1 MSDLIF
7 HDPTGR
13 RARLVRLTGG
23 LLVAF
28 GALMV
33 AAFFATLAFAPRLPD
48 ITLKDPQVLSAL
60 HQETAHKLKGKAQW
74 NRIPHPRAR
83 AGAEAGGPAR
93 PLAVGFYVSWDESS
107 RESLADHI
115 NELDVVSPQWV
126 SLSGN
131 DGQLAITSDP
141 QARAIIASAKR
152 PPSILPGVFNFVT
165 ATRKWDGAQANAV
178 LLNPTARATLIGN
191 LTAQAAKRGYAGYVV
206 DLEELSPA
214 GARAYPKFIADL
226 RASLKPT
233 GREVW
238 VTTPFADDSYPIKAL
253 QDAADAVVLMAYDQH
268 WGGGEPGPPAG
279 QDWFETTLAARMA
292 TLDPAKTILA
302 LGAYGYD
309 WTLPGPKN
317 KAAAETIL
325 FNEATQKAHDAE
337 AQAEMEENSLNPTFG
352 YQDDQGRKHTVWFLD
367 ATTLFNQI
375 KVADGFRP
383 RGYALWRMGGED
395 QLDWKVLRHEYGQAK
410 PDGLEILKPGV
421 NVDLSDGQ
429 GEVLHV
435 DAIPTPGRRSLEIDS
450 DTGLISGVNYEVMPT
465 SYAITRYGF
474 HPGWV
479 ALTFDDGP
487 DGRWTPKILDILKE
501 KHATATFFVIGK
513 NMSHFPGL
521 VAREVREGHEVGN
534 HTWTHPNIGA
544 VPSAQTAVELSATQ
558 RLFETITGRSMR
570 LFRPPF
576 FGDAEPSTPR
586 EVAPLIDAQQQGYM
600 TVGLRIDPDD
610 WLNPD
615 ASTPA
620 RIVATSLSRLKD
632 TVRPGQVILLHDSG
646 GDRSRTV
653 EALPKLIDALRANGY
668 KIVSI
673 GDLAGMTH
681 EEVLPPTGRNSAELL
696 LDRMGF
702 GFFHG
707 CQMLLQGL
715 FIVAIALGVARLV
728 LLGFLALIHR
738 FTIGGR
744 TPPMLD
750 PAEGPLISVLIPC
763 FNEEK
768 VIESSV
774 RRILA
779 SNWSRLEVL
788 VLDDGSQDHT
798 AQVVREAFADEPRVT
813 LMSFDNGGKARALN
827 RGLARAQGDVVV
839 ALDADTLF
847 PPDTLGRL
855 ARWFVDPR
863 VGAVAGNALVGNR
876 NNLITRWQA
885 LEYVTAQNLERRAL
899 AALGAVTVVPGAVG
913 AWRREALSQL
923 GGYPDDTLAEDQDL
937 TIAIQRAGWRVEFDP
952 AARAYT
958 EAPETVG
965 GLLKQR
971 FRWSFGTLQC
981 LWKHRK
987 GLWDVRRPVLGFIA
1001 LPQIWLFQIVLT
1013 AIAPLVDLAIIWSL
1027 ISALY
1032 GWAYHPTEWSP
1043 DDLVRPL
1050 FYWAAFI
1057 FLDLS
1062 AGALGMALERR
1073 APWGDLVWLPIQRFG
1088 YRQLMYYVVVKSID
1102 AALHGVRVGWGKLER
1117 RASAAVEGAAD
1128 DPYVLRRDN
1137 RRLFWRT
1144 LFSPLMRLF
1153 SPGAA
1158 PITAAT
1164 RRPGESSPPKR
1175 APEPQ

>member
-28 GALMV
+28 GALLV
-33 AAFFATLAFAPRLPD
+33 AAFFATLAFAPRLPEV
-48 ITLKDPQVLSAL
+48 TLKDPQVLSAL
-60 HQETAHKLKGKAQW
+60 HQETAHKLRGKSQW

-83 AGAEAGGPAR
+83 AGAGGPAR
-93 PLAVGFYVSWDESS
+93 PLSVGFYVSWDESS
-107 RESLADHI
+107 RESLANHI

-126 SLSGN
+126 ALNGN
-131 DGQLAITSDP
+131 DGQLTFTSDP

-165 ATRKWDGAQANAV
+165 ATRQWNGAQGNAV
-178 LLNPTARATLIGN
+178 LLNPKARTTLIGN
-191 LTAQAAKRGYAGYVV
+191 LVAQAAKRGYAGYVV
-206 DLEELSPA
+206 DLEELSEA
-214 GARAYPKFIADL
+214 GQRAYPKFIADL
-226 RASLKPT
+226 RAALKPT

-238 VTTPFADDSYPIKAL
+238 VTTPFADPSYPVKAL

-268 WGGGEPGPPAG
+268 WGGGEPGPDAA
-279 QDWFETTLAARMA
+279 QDWFETNLAQRME
-292 TLDPAKTILA
+292 TLDPAKTIVA
-302 LGAYGYD
+302 LGDYGYD

-317 KAAAETIL
+317 KAEAHTIL
-325 FNEATQKAHDAE
+325 FNEATQRAHDAE
-337 AQAEMEENSLNPTFG
+337 AQVEMEENSLNPTFG
-352 YQDDQGRKHTVWFLD
+352 YQDELGRKHTVWFLD

-375 KVADGFRP
+375 KVGDGFRP
-383 RGYALWRMGGED
+383 LGYALWRMGGED
-395 QLDWKVLRHEYGQAK
+395 QLVWKVLRHEYGQASSA
-410 PDGLEILKPGV
+410 GLEILKPGV
-421 NVDLSDGQ
+421 DVDFDGD

-435 DAIPTPGRRSLEIDS
+435 ENIPTPGRRSIEIDS

-465 SYAITRYGF
+465 SYVLQRYGF

-534 HTWTHPNIGA
+534 HTWTHPNIAA
-544 VPSAQTAVELSATQ
+544 VPAAQTAVELSATQ

-570 LFRPPF
+570 LFRPPY

-586 EVAPLIDAQQQGYM
+586 EVAPLIDAQQQGYLS
-600 TVGLRIDPDD
+600 VGLRIDPDD
-610 WLNPD
+610 WYNPD

-620 RIVATSLSRLKD
+620 RVVASSLARLKD
-632 TVRPGQVILLHDSG
+632 KTRPPGQVILLHDSG

-653 EALPKLIDALRANGY
+653 EALPLLIDALRANGY

-673 GDLAGMTH
+673 GALAGMTP
-681 EEVLPPTGRNSAELL
+681 EEVQPPTSRNSVELM

-707 CQMLLQGL
+707 VQMILQAL
-715 FIVAIALGVARLV
+715 FIVAITLGVGRLV
-728 LLGFLALIHR
+728 VLGVLALVHR

-744 TPPMLD
+744 TPPMID

-779 SNWSRLEVL
+779 SHWDRLEVL

-798 AQVVREAFADEPRVT
+798 AQVVRDAFADEPRVT
-813 LMSFDNGGKARALN
+813 LMSFENGGKARALN
-827 RGLARAQGDVVV
+827 RGLARARGDVVI

-855 ARWFVDPR
+855 ARWFGDAR

-913 AWRREALSQL
+913 AWRRAALEEL

-981 LWKHRK
+981 IYKHRK
-987 GLWDVRRPVLGFIA
+987 ALFDPRRPVLGFIA

-1027 ISALY
+1027 ISATY

-1043 DDLVRPL
+1043 DDLMRPL
-1050 FYWAAFI
+1050 FYWTAFI

-1073 APWGDLVWLPIQRFG
+1073 APWGDLVWMPIQRFG

-1117 RASAAVEGAAD
+1117 RASAAVEGTVEENRAA
-1128 DPYVLRRDN
+1128 RRAK
-1137 RRLFWRT
+1137 WRQRWPVW
-1144 LFSPLMRLF
+1144 FSPRPRLS

-1158 PITAAT
+1158 PITPAT
-1164 RRPGESSPPKR
+1164 RRQGESPAKKR